1 MGKTYGK
8 CKVCKSDN
16 FLNFAGLCK
25 KCNKKY
31 KGFKVKE
38 KLAEKK
44 QETLKT
50 QKEKQRQK
58 TEENIEKRAL
68 KEKDHLTTEQK
79 KRLVELTPG
88 INTIAELEK
97 ESEKE
102 KDEIVSE
109 EKEQKKDSE

>member
-1 MGKTYGK
+1 MGKKYGK

-25 KCNKKY
+25 KCNKKH

-38 KLAEKK
+38 ELAEKK
-44 QETLKT
+44 QEDFEV

-58 TEENIEKRAL
+58 TEENIEKRSL
-68 KEKDHLTTEQK
+68 EEKDVLSAEQK

-97 ESEKE
+97 IREGKHNETPNKLKE
-102 KDEIVSE
+102 DK
-109 EKEQKKDSE
+109 KE